1 MNIFYIIF
9 SIRLPIK
16 SLFFVLLSTMSFLV
30 EAEFTVELG
39 SNLYYTD
46 DVALFAASRSL
57 SLNADPT
64 QPIVDSPSQ
73 GADFVYEPSAL
84 LEWSGKNALGKINW
98 SLSADGYVFTEQSA
112 FDHGIFIS
120 ELSQI
125 FSTNTRVEL
134 GYHFIPDLYVGQY
147 MFAENNAEQYDQDEI
162 VTSQFWVVELEQPLN
177 NKLTASLFGRY
188 GLRNYNSPFEYR
200 DSQFWTMGPKLNWI
214 INTIAQLKLG
224 YHYEI
229 GITPD
234 STTFNDNLSY
244 VTSYTAAELTIQILE
259 RLSSVLKVDYENQN
273 YTSNNINDKQ
283 YGLAEDVYQGE
294 LELLYKLTKLSAIKL
309 GWQYGSRKLNS
320 EQMSIQNNNIW
331 LGFAYSL

>member
-1 MNIFYIIF
+1 
-9 SIRLPIK
+9 
-16 SLFFVLLSTMSFLV
+16 
-30 EAEFTVELG
+30 
-39 SNLYYTD
+39 
-46 DVALFAASRSL
+46 
-57 SLNADPT
+57 
-64 QPIVDSPSQ
+64 
-73 GADFVYEPSAL
+73 
-84 LEWSGKNALGKINW
+84 
-98 SLSADGYVFTEQSA
+98 
-112 FDHGIFIS
+112 
-120 ELSQI
+120 
-125 FSTNTRVEL
+125 
-134 GYHFIPDLYVGQY
+134 
-147 MFAENNAEQYDQDEI
+147 
-162 VTSQFWVVELEQPLN
+162 
-177 NKLTASLFGRY
+177 
-188 GLRNYNSPFEYR
+188 
-200 DSQFWTMGPKLNWI
+200 MGPKLNWI